1 LLSDG
6 DFGDV
11 EHGSLVCN
19 VFIGRK
25 EEDLKIGKTVSAL
38 RDPLPK
44 KKAHALLAEGFN
56 ENQGSIRGSSSVD
69 LCLIG
74 SRSFLLF
81 VQRPV
86 RVHAR
91 VSTSHLAPILLLALI
106 PGSTRSPNTNNRL
119 HKRDKVG
126 TGYSE

>member
-25 EEDLKIGKTVSAL
+25 EEDLKIRKTVSAL

-44 KKAHALLAEGFN
+44 KKNSCPVG
-56 ENQGSIRGSSSVD
+56 GR
-69 LCLIG
+69 
-74 SRSFLLF
+74 
-81 VQRPV
+81 VQ
-86 RVHAR
+86 
-91 VSTSHLAPILLLALI
+91 
-106 PGSTRSPNTNNRL
+106 
-119 HKRDKVG
+119 
-126 TGYSE
+126 